1 MSRPPRIEFPGACY
15 HVTGRAPTGRK
26 SFKDR
31 TDYRAFL
38 NVLDSVA
45 ARFGWLIHSYALLE
59 NHYHVVVEVPH
70 SNLSRGMRQLNGVYT
85 QHYNRRHLG
94 EGPVFRGRFKSIVF
108 EKDLYL
114 LAICRHVLLNPLR
127 ISGQAS
133 LEKYRFSSYLAMIG
147 EVSSPDFLHRDTV
160 LQSFSTDLEK
170 AEARWKKFVAD
181 GQQAD
186 SPLAGRSNQ
195 VLLGSEQFVD
205 RLQTLMKNSRK
216 AKQAPKRQNR
226 RKSLRVLFR
235 HVANQS
241 KTKRNALIKQAHLQ
255 YDYTLIEIG
264 SFLGLHYTTVSKV
277 VNADHQKLGKI

>member
-15 HVTGRAPTGRK
+15 HVKGRAPTGRK

-31 TDYRAFL
+31 TDYNAFL

-59 NHYHVVVEVPH
+59 NHYHLVVEVPH

-114 LAICRHVLLNPLR
+114 LAICLQVLLNPFR

-133 LEKYRFSSYLAMIG
+133 LEKYRFGSYLALIG
-147 EVSSPDFLHRDTV
+147 EGSSPDF
-160 LQSFSTDLEK
+160 S
-170 AEARWKKFVAD
+170 
-181 GQQAD
+181 
-186 SPLAGRSNQ
+186 
-195 VLLGSEQFVD
+195 
-205 RLQTLMKNSRK
+205 
-216 AKQAPKRQNR
+216 
-226 RKSLRVLFR
+226 
-235 HVANQS
+235 
-241 KTKRNALIKQAHLQ
+241 
-255 YDYTLIEIG
+255 
-264 SFLGLHYTTVSKV
+264 
-277 VNADHQKLGKI
+277 

>member
-38 NVLDSVA
+38 NVLNSVA

-160 LQSFSTDLEK
+160 LQSFSADLEK

-235 HVANQS
+235 QVANQS
-241 KTKRNALIKQAHLQ
+241 KTERNALIKQAHLQ